1 MIVIF
6 AAYQSPDIP
15 LTILHSTMNN
25 AVEAAMQND
34 DASEKRNTYLV
45 GNNRIKNNGLV
56 QVK

>member
-6 AAYQSPDIP
+6 AAYQSPDTP
-15 LTILHSTMNN
+15 LTILHSTVNN

-45 GNNRIKNNGLV
+45 GNNTIKNNGLV

>member
-1 MIVIF
+1 V
-6 AAYQSPDIP
+6 
-15 LTILHSTMNN
+15 NN

-45 GNNRIKNNGLV
+45 GNNTIKNNGLV